1 MCGSN
6 GAGRHYARC
15 RFAALYAR
23 LRVRRMAAGSTDASA
38 RPRAAC
44 VWYDVEAAPSTDTI
58 GGLTRTP
65 EHFNKFDVLPPFIYI
80 CLVI

>member
-1 MCGSN
+1 MDRTAPGATTRVAGLQLCMRVYVCG
-6 GAGRHYARC
+6 
-15 RFAALYAR
+15 
-23 LRVRRMAAGSTDASA
+23 VWPPGSTDASA